1 MINRACQ
8 DGEGMLIE
16 ERHKRI
22 LEALQDDPGVTV
34 KELAERLCFSEPTIR
49 RDFTELHKKGLITKF
64 YGGAVLNRRA
74 ADGEIPFAMRENEKS
89 VGKALIGKR
98 ASALLHD
105 GAVVMLDGSTSAYHL
120 VPYLADFKDIIV
132 ITSGAKTAVAL
143 AERDVTTFSTG
154 GKMIVHS
161 FSYVGQ
167 EAEDFVRKINADVL
181 FFSCHGLSM
190 DGMMS
195 DPSVRES
202 NLRRVMMAQCKKKY
216 LLCDGSKFG
225 KTFFYNM
232 GDVGEVDGI
241 ISDVDVPESILAK
254 VGKGNEGK

>member
-1 MINRACQ
+1 
-8 DGEGMLIE
+8 MLIE
-16 ERHKRI
+16 ERHRRI
-22 LEALQDDPGVTV
+22 LEELQRNPQITV
-34 KELAERLCFSEPTIR
+34 KELAEKLCFSEPTIR

-64 YGGAVLNRRA
+64 YGGAILNKLA

-89 VGKALIGKR
+89 TGKAVIGKR
-98 ASALLHD
+98 AASYVRD
-105 GAVVMLDGSTSAYHL
+105 GAVIMLDGSTSAYHL
-120 VPYLADFKDIIV
+120 VPYLADYKDIIV
-132 ITSGAKTAVAL
+132 VTSGAKTAVAL
-143 AERDVTTFSTG
+143 AERDITTFCTG

-161 FSYVGQ
+161 YSYVGQ

-202 NLRRVMMAQCKKKY
+202 NLRRVMFEKCKKKY

-232 GDVGEVDGI
+232 GDVSEVDGI

-254 VGKGNEGK
+254 MSSKDKKEQ

>member
-1 MINRACQ
+1 
-8 DGEGMLIE
+8 MLIE
-16 ERHKRI
+16 ERHRRI
-22 LEALQDDPGVTV
+22 LEALQENPQITV
-34 KELAERLCFSEPTIR
+34 KQLSEMLCFSEPTIR
-49 RDFTELHKKGLITKF
+49 RDFTELHKKGLITKY
-64 YGGAVLNRRA
+64 YGGAILNKRA

-89 VGKALIGKR
+89 SGKSLIGKR
-98 ASALLHD
+98 AAGLLRD
-105 GAVVMLDGSTSAYHL
+105 GAVIMLDGSTSAYHL
-120 VPYLADFKDIIV
+120 VPYLTDYKDIIV

-143 AERDVTTFSTG
+143 AERDITTFCTG

-190 DGMMS
+190 DGVMS

-202 NLRRVMMAQCKKKY
+202 NLRRVMMEQCTKKY

-225 KTFFYNM
+225 KTCFYNM
-232 GDVGEVDGI
+232 GSVGEVDGI
-241 ISDVDVPESILAK
+241 ISDVEIPESILAK
-254 VGKGNEGK
+254 VGKNGEK

>member
-1 MINRACQ
+1 
-8 DGEGMLIE
+8 MLIE
-16 ERHKRI
+16 ERHRRI
-22 LEALQDDPGVTV
+22 LEELQNNPEITV
-34 KELAERLCFSEPTIR
+34 KELAEKLCFSEPTIR

-64 YGGAVLNRRA
+64 YGGAILNKLA

-89 VGKALIGKR
+89 TGKAVIGKR
-98 ASALLHD
+98 AASLIKD
-105 GAVVMLDGSTSAYHL
+105 GAVIMLDGSTSAYHI
-120 VPYLADFKDIIV
+120 VPYLADHKDIIV
-132 ITSGAKTAVAL
+132 VTSGAKTAVAL
-143 AERDVTTFSTG
+143 AERDITTFCTG

-161 FSYVGQ
+161 YSYVGQ

-202 NLRRVMMAQCKKKY
+202 NLRRVMFEKCKKKY

-232 GDVGEVDGI
+232 GDVSEVDGI
-241 ISDVDVPESILAK
+241 ISDVEIPESILAK
-254 VGKGNEGK
+254 MSGKERKEQ

>member
-1 MINRACQ
+1 
-8 DGEGMLIE
+8 MLIE
-16 ERHKRI
+16 ERHRRI
-22 LEALQDDPGVTV
+22 LEALQENPQITV
-34 KELAERLCFSEPTIR
+34 KELAEKLCFSEPTIR

-64 YGGAVLNRRA
+64 YGGAILNKRA

-89 VGKALIGKR
+89 TGKAVIGKR
-98 ASALLHD
+98 AASLVHD
-105 GAVVMLDGSTSAYHL
+105 GAVIMLDGSTSAYHL
-120 VPYLADFKDIIV
+120 VPYLADHKDIIV
-132 ITSGAKTAVAL
+132 VTSGAKTAVAL
-143 AERDVTTFSTG
+143 AERDITTFCTG

-161 FSYVGQ
+161 YAYVGQ

-202 NLRRVMMAQCKKKY
+202 NLRRVMFDKCKKKY

-232 GDVGEVDGI
+232 GDVSEVDGI
-241 ISDVDVPESILAK
+241 ISDVEIPESILSK
-254 VGKGNEGK
+254 MSGKDK

>member
-1 MINRACQ
+1 
-8 DGEGMLIE
+8 MLIE
-16 ERHKRI
+16 ERHRRI
-22 LEALQDDPGVTV
+22 LEELQNNPEITV
-34 KELAERLCFSEPTIR
+34 KELAEKLCFSEPTIR
-49 RDFTELHKKGLITKF
+49 RDFTELHKKGIITKF
-64 YGGAVLNRRA
+64 YGGAILNKLA

-89 VGKALIGKR
+89 TGKAVIGKR
-98 ASALLHD
+98 AASLIKD
-105 GAVVMLDGSTSAYHL
+105 GAVIMLDGSTSAYHI
-120 VPYLADFKDIIV
+120 VPYLADHKDIIV
-132 ITSGAKTAVAL
+132 VTSGAKTAVAL
-143 AERDVTTFSTG
+143 AERDITTFCTG

-161 FSYVGQ
+161 YSYVGQ

-202 NLRRVMMAQCKKKY
+202 NLRRVMFEKCKKKY

-232 GDVGEVDGI
+232 GDVSEVDGI
-241 ISDVDVPESILAK
+241 ISDVEIPESILAK
-254 VGKGNEGK
+254 MSGKDKKEQ

>member
-1 MINRACQ
+1 
-8 DGEGMLIE
+8 MLIE
-16 ERHKRI
+16 ERHRRI
-22 LEALQDDPGVTV
+22 LEELQKNPQITV

-64 YGGAVLNRRA
+64 YGGAILNKLA

-89 VGKALIGKR
+89 TGKALIGKR
-98 ASALLHD
+98 AASLVKD
-105 GAVVMLDGSTSAYHL
+105 GAVIMLDGSTSAYHI
-120 VPYLADFKDIIV
+120 VPYLADHKDIIV
-132 ITSGAKTAVAL
+132 VTSGAKTAVAL
-143 AERDVTTFSTG
+143 AERDITTFCTG

-161 FSYVGQ
+161 YSYVGQ

-202 NLRRVMMAQCKKKY
+202 NLRRVMFEQCKKKY
-216 LLCDGSKFG
+216 LLCDGSKIG

-232 GDVGEVDGI
+232 GDVSAVDGI
-241 ISDVDVPESILAK
+241 ISDVEIPESILAK
-254 VGKGNEGK
+254 MSGKDNKGQ

>member
-1 MINRACQ
+1 
-8 DGEGMLIE
+8 MLIE
-16 ERHKRI
+16 ERHRRI
-22 LEALQDDPGVTV
+22 LEALRDDPQITV
-34 KELAERLCFSEPTIR
+34 KELAKLLNFSEPTIR
-49 RDFTELHKKGLITKF
+49 RDFTELHKKGLITKC
-64 YGGAVLNRRA
+64 YGGALLNKRA

-89 VGKALIGKR
+89 SGKAIIGKKA
-98 ASALLHD
+98 ASYVHD
-105 GAVVMLDGSTSAYHL
+105 GAVIMLDGSTSAYHI
-120 VPYLADFKDIIV
+120 VPYIADFKDIIV

-181 FFSCHGLSM
+181 FFSCHGLSL

-195 DPSVRES
+195 DPAVREA
-202 NLRRVMMAQCKKKY
+202 NLRRVMFEKCKKRY

-232 GDVGEVDGI
+232 GDVGEIDGI
-241 ISDVDVPESILAK
+241 ISDVEIPESILK
-254 VGKGNEGK
+254 LVGKKRAE